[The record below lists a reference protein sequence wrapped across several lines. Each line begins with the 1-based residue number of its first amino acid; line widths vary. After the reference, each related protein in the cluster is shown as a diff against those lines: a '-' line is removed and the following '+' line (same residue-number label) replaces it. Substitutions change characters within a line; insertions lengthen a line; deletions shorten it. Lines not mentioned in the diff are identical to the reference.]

1 MILSSSPSPRSW
13 LVDELYLLSSYDK
26 AGQLMQKIVD
36 MPDRLIDL
44 FIQLCLQGG
53 GRTGFVQS
61 LIKDP

>member
-1 MILSSSPSPRSW
+1 M
-13 LVDELYLLSSYDK
+13 DELYLLSSYDK